1 MKITILIPCYN
12 EEKTIRQCVLSC
24 LNQTRKPD
32 ELIVIDDGSTDR
44 SPEIL
49 ASLGDVITVVHTP
62 QNTGNKSR
70 AQQYGLE
77 FVTGNVFIT
86 TDGDTLMDSHF
97 VERIV
102 ENFHDPKTVAVTGY
116 VKSLRHNWLT
126 ACRELDYLISQAIH
140 KRAQANM
147 HTLFIIPG
155 CAGAF
160 RTNVFRKHITFDHD
174 TVTEDT
180 DFTFKLHRKSFKI
193 VYDIRAIVHTQDP
206 PTLHSYINQMR
217 RWYCGGWQNLLKHY
231 EIVSRPIY
239 AFELSLLYI
248 EGLIS
253 STLILLIPALNMM
266 LFSRFL
272 IVYVIFSVG
281 LGISGALI
289 RKRLDLLIYSPFYS
303 LILLINSFIFLE
315 QFIKVVLLRKHL
327 QFWFKPER
335 TNINV
340 AE

>member
-12 EEKTIRQCVLSC
+12 EEKTIRQCVESC

-32 ELIVIDDGSTDR
+32 EVIVIDDGSTDH

-49 ASLGDVITVVHTP
+49 ASMGDAIKVVRTP
-62 QNTGNKSR
+62 RNTGNKSR
-70 AQQYGLE
+70 AQQYGLQ
-77 FVTGNVFIT
+77 FVTGDVFIT

-97 VERIV
+97 VARIDAD
-102 ENFHDPKTVAVTGY
+102 FHDPKTVAVTGY
-116 VKSLRHNWLT
+116 VKSLPHNWLT
-126 ACRELDYLISQAIH
+126 AVRELDYLISQAVH

-160 RTNVFRKHITFDHD
+160 RTHIFRKHITFDHD

-193 VYDIRAIVHTQDP
+193 VYDTDAIVQTQDP
-206 PTLHSYINQMR
+206 PTLHSYTNQMR

-231 EIVSRPIY
+231 EIVGKPIY

-253 STLILLIPALNMM
+253 STLILLIPALNII

-272 IVYVIFSVG
+272 LVYFMFSLI
-281 LGISGALI
+281 LGVSGSII
-289 RKRLDLLIYSPFYS
+289 RRRIDLLIYSPLYS
-303 LILLINSFIFLE
+303 VILLINSFIFLE